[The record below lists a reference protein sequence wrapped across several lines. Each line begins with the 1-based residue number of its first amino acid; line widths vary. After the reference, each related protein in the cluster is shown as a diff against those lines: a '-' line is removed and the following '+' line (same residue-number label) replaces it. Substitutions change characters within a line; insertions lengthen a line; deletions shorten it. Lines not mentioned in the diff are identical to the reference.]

1 MSRAPS
7 SGLGGATPRA
17 PGTERLCQ
25 PRGWVPPC
33 PGNAVTPVCRPPE
46 PRGRQRPAGASRG
59 RERRPPQLRRSRRRP
74 PRSQGR
80 WDSGKCLEMVNRL
93 PLYGSGGLARRGPS
107 PGVLCRAVP
116 GSWESA
122 VGCASRPDSRAGMCN
137 GAGHPTAGTK
147 SHLIPPAPAAR
158 HNKPGPC
165 LSFPHR
171 GVSGTQQ
178 SPPFGAPG
186 GLAVL
191 VAGLARVGGV
201 KVRANPTPSR
211 RQREGSGWEVILG
224 G

>member
-1 MSRAPS
+1 
-7 SGLGGATPRA
+7 
-17 PGTERLCQ
+17 
-25 PRGWVPPC
+25 
-33 PGNAVTPVCRPPE
+33 
-46 PRGRQRPAGASRG
+46 
-59 RERRPPQLRRSRRRP
+59 
-74 PRSQGR
+74 
-80 WDSGKCLEMVNRL
+80 MVNRL

-171 GVSGTQQ
+171 GVLGGDPAE
-178 SPPFGAPG
+178 PPVRRSR

-201 KVRANPTPSR
+201 KVRANPTRSG

-224 G
+224 GKRINPPDPRGGMTVAHGPRRVAAVPVTWDRRRNPGALS